1 MNARALMILLATQP
15 IQPSGRRDLSRR
27 PGGRALLALIVVAVA
42 LAVWAPSALA
52 SGFTLQLSSPSP
64 GVAGQ
69 PMVLQASGTIPL
81 DDLPYPYWF
90 SLDALPASVVSTCPV
105 EAGAGAQIAIHAGGQ
120 LVVLTQREV
129 ADATGHFSLPVGFT
143 PWAPGEYLL
152 CAYTD
157 DGATSTLAAASL
169 VLDVPGVRPVN
180 LSKPRVRRSAGK
192 LVCRPGRWSG
202 LPTRY
207 RYRWRVDGHAAKRG
221 RTLAIKRV
229 HGRAVRCSVTASNAA
244 GATTAVSRSF
254 SA

>member
-1 MNARALMILLATQP
+1 M
-15 IQPSGRRDLSRR
+15 
-27 PGGRALLALIVVAVA
+27 
-42 LAVWAPSALA
+42 
-52 SGFTLQLSSPSP
+52 
-64 GVAGQ
+64 
-69 PMVLQASGTIPL
+69 
-81 DDLPYPYWF
+81 
-90 SLDALPASVVSTCPV
+90 STCPA
-105 EAGAGAQIAIHAGGQ
+105 EAGAGAQLAIHAGGQ

-143 PWAPGEYLL
+143 PWAPGRYLL

-169 VLDVPGVRPVN
+169 VLDVPDGRPVN
-180 LSKPRVRRSAGK
+180 LSKPRVRRAAGK

-202 LPTRY
+202 RPTSY
-207 RYRWRVDGHAAKRG
+207 AYRWRVDGHAAKRG

-244 GATTAVSRSF
+244 GATTAVGRAV

>member
-1 MNARALMILLATQP
+1 
-15 IQPSGRRDLSRR
+15 
-27 PGGRALLALIVVAVA
+27 
-42 LAVWAPSALA
+42 
-52 SGFTLQLSSPSP
+52 
-64 GVAGQ
+64 
-69 PMVLQASGTIPL
+69 MVLQASGTIPL

-105 EAGAGAQIAIHAGGQ
+105 EAGAQIAIHAGGQ

-169 VLDVPGVRPVN
+169 VLDVPGARPVN
-180 LSKPRVRRSAGK
+180 LGKPRVRRGAGK
-192 LVCRPGRWSG
+192 LVCRPGRRSG
-202 LPTRY
+202 PPTSY
-207 RYRWRVDGHAAKRG
+207 SYRWRVSGRAAKRG

-229 HGRAVRCSVTASNAA
+229 HGRAVRCSVTASNA

-254 SA
+254 SAQRAPRRRSCPASAAW